1 MKDAKGHGSDPK
13 GGGVSFDD
21 MLKASGE
28 YKASTLKED
37 PSYYRGPAHQEGVQE
52 VGLPK
57 PQMSGGIGQPLDP
70 THQHFEVYVDQ
81 GYGTRRSGN
90 DPLTTIGAKSL
101 SEARAAWKA
110 HGSPSQTAKF
120 RLSRIK

>member
-13 GGGVSFDD
+13 GLMSFDE
-21 MLKASGE
+21 MLAASGE
-28 YKASTLKED
+28 YKASTLKDD
-37 PSYYRGPAHQEGVQE
+37 PSYYRGPAHQEGVQD
-52 VGLPK
+52 VGQPK
-57 PQMSGGIGQPLDP
+57 PEMSGGIGRPLDP

>member
-1 MKDAKGHGSDPK
+1 MKDAKGHGSDAR
-13 GGGVSFDD
+13 GGVSSQVTAVKPLVN
-21 MLKASGE
+21 MIRPPA
-28 YKASTLKED
+28 
-37 PSYYRGPAHQEGVQE
+37 AHQEGVQD
-52 VGLPK
+52 VGQPK
-57 PQMSGGIGQPLDP
+57 PEMSGGIGRPLDP